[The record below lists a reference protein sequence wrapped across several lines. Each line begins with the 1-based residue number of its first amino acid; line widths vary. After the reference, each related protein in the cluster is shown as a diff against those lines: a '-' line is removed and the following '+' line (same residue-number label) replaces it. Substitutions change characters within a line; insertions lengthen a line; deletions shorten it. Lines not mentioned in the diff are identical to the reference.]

1 MKRLLMILLMA
12 ICLCGNVQAQQ
23 KPSFK
28 EYLKEKAFIASVAAT
43 AVDFGVSTALIDGK
57 KYVEL
62 NPLWRK
68 KNGRFNWQANGAYS
82 VAYHVVIY
90 FLYRY
95 NPKLGRIALYINV
108 GGRAYGTLHTIF

>member
-1 MKRLLMILLMA
+1 M
-12 ICLCGNVQAQQ
+12 LCGLLAAFALPATAQNK

-28 EYLKEKAFIASVAAT
+28 DYTKEKAFIASVAAT
-43 AVDFGVSTALIDGK
+43 AMDFGVSTALIDGK

-68 KNGRFNWQANGAYS
+68 KDGKFRWEANGVYS

-95 NPKLGRIALYINV
+95 NQKLGKLALYVNV
-108 GGRAYGTLHTIF
+108 VGRTYGTLHTLL